1 MGGIIRGNRTM
12 AITSSLPGI
21 WRRPKAQ
28 PAKMPMAVL
37 TTTAM
42 SPMMRVF
49 FMTSGMLP
57 TSTAQRYHSQVSCG
71 GNQSLP
77 NQPLPTERRAI
88 IRNGAVMRRVRQTH
102 RV

>member
-1 MGGIIRGNRTM
+1 
-12 AITSSLPGI
+12 
-21 WRRPKAQ
+21 
-28 PAKMPMAVL
+28 
-37 TTTAM
+37 
-42 SPMMRVF
+42 MMRVF
-49 FMTSGMLP
+49 FMTSGILP